1 MVPVKGPEMDW
12 WSPGFWKDNDPSFTR
27 YGFYEDVWSMKC
39 LLQFFQILRLGPA
52 PTAPP
57 PPTASCR
64 GVGHLSTINVHLGE
78 LQRRNQISS
87 NTRRN
92 WTNLKNMFADMFN
105 STNRRFPSIILSSVL
120 AKTSTSIIIGPRTK
134 NMSHQSQRLPSLQR
148 PRQSLTKSNIIQL
161 NVTHQ
166 PMRLSRFVKGIA
178 LTRPSPKW
186 RLCANLRIR
195 KPEICL
201 MSEQVNQSSTA
212 LPQETTNDMVF

>member
-12 WSPGFWKDNDPSFTR
+12 FWADNEPPFTR
-27 YGFYEDVWSMKC
+27 YGCMKMYEVWNVCFSFC
-39 LLQFFQILRLGPA
+39 FRLRLGPA

-78 LQRRNQISS
+78 LQGRNEISS

-134 NMSHQSQRLPSLQR
+134 NVSHQSQRLPSLQR
-148 PRQSLTKSNIIQL
+148 PRQSLTKSNIPTKRDPS
-161 NVTHQ
+161 THDAFQVCQRYRLDTAQ
-166 PMRLSRFVKGIA
+166 P
-178 LTRPSPKW
+178 
-186 RLCANLRIR
+186 
-195 KPEICL
+195 
-201 MSEQVNQSSTA
+201 
-212 LPQETTNDMVF
+212 